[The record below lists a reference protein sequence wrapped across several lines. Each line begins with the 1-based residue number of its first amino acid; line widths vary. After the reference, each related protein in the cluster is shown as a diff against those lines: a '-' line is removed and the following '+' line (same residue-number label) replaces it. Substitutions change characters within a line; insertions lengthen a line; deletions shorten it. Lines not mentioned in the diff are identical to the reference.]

1 MNGQEESFTLPT
13 LVNYTIQE
21 LGLPPDWIL
30 QSVSGCG
37 DLNTNTNSVTVNL
50 GPGET
55 TCTFTNFKKHDDPM
69 DEVTQLY
76 VHRRVDNLLTH
87 GPDRAR
93 LLRRMQET
101 AEEPT
106 GSLKDGP
113 MKFAGNESTGLQLGT
128 RLGLGFNST
137 ANMGVGTGVGSGGRT
152 YMNNGEVFNDGDS
165 VGAGDRVSDHL
176 GVSETSTTSNSMLA
190 QIAGQLSTIAGG
202 MSDFKFSTS
211 LSEVRQAAAQA
222 EQARQQKI
230 MAEAGLGFASEGF
243 ANRTSAMRQ
252 GLDVWVEGHISK
264 YNEGLGG
271 YDREGDFRI
280 LYVGADYPIA
290 PGVLIG
296 ALAQVDDT
304 REDVLKA
311 DLTGEVEGTGWMAGP
326 YIGIKLA
333 DNLYFDARAAY
344 GTSSND
350 IWLNDNAAGYRTGS
364 FDTER
369 WLASATMTGNQ
380 YWGNFRLSPQ
390 FSLAYGS
397 EWYDQYNNSIGQI
410 VEGRSISIGRVN
422 ATIEAGYRFDLVD
435 GTMIEPHISIS
446 GIANFAGDDLIIG
459 GQAIDGNESRA
470 KIEGG
475 ILVRTANGWAFRAAA
490 SYDGIGAEDFES
502 YSGSLWVNVPL
513 N

>member
-1 MNGQEESFTLPT
+1 M
-13 LVNYTIQE
+13 
-21 LGLPPDWIL
+21 
-30 QSVSGCG
+30 
-37 DLNTNTNSVTVNL
+37 
-50 GPGET
+50 
-55 TCTFTNFKKHDDPM
+55 
-69 DEVTQLY
+69 
-76 VHRRVDNLLTH
+76 
-87 GPDRAR
+87 
-93 LLRRMQET
+93 
-101 AEEPT
+101 
-106 GSLKDGP
+106 
-113 MKFAGNESTGLQLGT
+113 
-128 RLGLGFNST
+128 
-137 ANMGVGTGVGSGGRT
+137 
-152 YMNNGEVFNDGDS
+152 
-165 VGAGDRVSDHL
+165 
-176 GVSETSTTSNSMLA
+176 
-190 QIAGQLSTIAGG
+190 
-202 MSDFKFSTS
+202 
-211 LSEVRQAAAQA
+211 RQAAAQA

-230 MAEAGLGFASEGF
+230 KADAGLGFASEGF

-311 DLTGEVEGTGWMAGP
+311 DLTGEVEGTGWMVGP

-333 DNLYFDARAAY
+333 ENLYFDARAAY
-344 GTSSND
+344 GTSNND
-350 IWLNDNAAGYRTGS
+350 IWLKDDAAGFRTGS

-369 WLASATMTGNQ
+369 WLASATLTGNQ

-446 GIANFAGDDLIIG
+446 GIANFAGDDLVIG

-490 SYDGIGAEDFES
+490 SYDGIGAEEFES
-502 YSGSLWVNVPL
+502 WSGSLWVNVPL